1 MEESENFLVNSEH
14 YQEDIVGNG
23 HFSSDSGSE
32 TDRPS
37 GYNFH
42 EESGVVRDR
51 VTRTTEDLVDHR
63 WDTNVSVPPPQ
74 RSAEDRMETNGLAIR
89 IDNIDSVPRASMVPL
104 LNGSPMAYSGDREKP
119 HIKLTVFS
127 NNFHGPMKDCVVS
140 SIGNMEESSI
150 NQNNAPPE
158 SQPVT
163 VPMAATNSP
172 KIQCGKGCR
181 KPCRFSRDFPEYIMK
196 IAKAIDESDEYR
208 GRLFFHASSHS
219 TGELKMLFPE
229 TDGCTTAKDFFLKCL
244 GKRDDYELN
253 WMHFS
258 HLCALLDDVGCKEA
272 IDILKKYKNEFEKH
286 LNDCLSLLPTPE
298 TLAREEGCSMWVDVK
313 CRCNDKHFTL
323 KHALEHE
330 EALIKSFGIDDHTIA
345 KIRFY
350 KGCVVVR
357 YKILSLKTAN
367 DLKQKL
373 KIMPGAE
380 EIKMDDGY
388 TIQVPLQYSC
398 SCDGEISKSCSYR

>member
-1 MEESENFLVNSEH
+1 MEESEKFLVNSEP

-23 HFSSDSGSE
+23 PSSSDSGSG

-37 GYNFH
+37 SYTFH
-42 EESGVVRDR
+42 EE
-51 VTRTTEDLVDHR
+51 TDLVDHGL
-63 WDTNVSVPPPQ
+63 DTNVPTRQ
-74 RSAEDRMETNGLAIR
+74 ISAEDQIEPNGLAIR
-89 IDNIDSVPRASMVPL
+89 IDNIDSLPKASMVPL
-104 LNGSPMAYSGDREKP
+104 HNGSPMAYSGDRETEP

-127 NNFHGPMKDCVVS
+127 NNFHGPMRDCIVS
-140 SIGNMEESSI
+140 SIGKMEKSSI
-150 NQNNAPPE
+150 NQSNASAPPE

-163 VPMAATNSP
+163 VAATNSP

-181 KPCRFSRDFPEYIMK
+181 KSCRFSRDFPEYIMK
-196 IAKAIDESDEYR
+196 IAKAIDDSDEYR
-208 GRLFFHASSHS
+208 ERLFYHASCHS
-219 TGELKMLFPE
+219 TGDLKMLFPE

-272 IDILKKYKNEFEKH
+272 IDILKKYKSEFEKH
-286 LNDCLSLLPTPE
+286 LNDCLSLLPTPD
-298 TLAREEGCSMWVDVK
+298 TLAKEEGCSMWVDVK
-313 CRCNDKHFTL
+313 CRCNDKHFTI

-330 EALIKSFGIDDHTIA
+330 EALIKSFGIDDQTIA
-345 KIRFY
+345 KIRVY

-357 YKILSLKTAN
+357 YKVLSLKTAN

-373 KIMPGAE
+373 QVMPGAE
-380 EIKMDDGY
+380 EINMDDGY

-398 SCDGEISKSCSYR
+398 LCDGEICESCIHR